1 MPAEQSRLSQSRD
14 WTSPAGD
21 ALFNFVSAVLLTV
34 SLLCCVLPFLWM
46 IGNSFKTTEE
56 IFLRPISLPNTV
68 DLSVFSTAWVQA
80 RFSRALMNSVVST
93 VATVLMVLLFAALAA
108 FPLARMNFTGS
119 TIILRFFVVSIIV
132 SAPVI
137 VIPLFYMLIN
147 QKLYNTLGSIIVTN
161 ATMGIPLAVYLFWGF
176 FKDIP
181 LEIEESTQ
189 IDGCARWTFFWSFV
203 VPLSRPV
210 IATVAIFQ
218 SLWTWN
224 EYIFSLT
231 FLKSEAVR
239 TIPLQLSVFFSKF
252 SAEWS
257 SLFAILSIAIVPMIV
272 LFVVMQRSFI
282 GGLTAG
288 AVKL

>member
-1 MPAEQSRLSQSRD
+1 MRTERNHLIRSQGRTSLS
-14 WTSPAGD
+14 GD
-21 ALFNFVSAVLLTV
+21 ALFNIVGAVLLTV
-34 SLLCCVLPFLWM
+34 SLLGCVLPFIWM

-56 IFLRPISLPNTV
+56 IFLRPISPPRTI
-68 DLSVFSTAWVQA
+68 DLSVFTIAWSQA
-80 RFSRALMNSVVST
+80 KFSRALMNSVVST
-93 VATVLMVLLFAALAA
+93 VATVLIVLLLSSLAA
-108 FPLARMNFTGS
+108 FPLARMKFKGS
-119 TIILRFFVVSIIV
+119 TVILRFFVVSIIV
-132 SAPVI
+132 SAQVI
-137 VIPLFYMLIN
+137 VIPLFYILVE

-161 ATMGIPLAVYLFWGF
+161 ATMGIPLPVYLFWGF

-189 IDGCARWTFFWSFV
+189 IDGCSTWTFFWSFV
-203 VPLSRPV
+203 IPLSRPV
-210 IATVAIFQ
+210 IATVVIFQ

-239 TIPLQLSVFFSKF
+239 TIPLQLSVFFSKY

-257 SLFAILSIAIVPMIV
+257 SLFAILTIAVVPMIV

-282 GGLTAG
+282 SGLTAG

>member
-1 MPAEQSRLSQSRD
+1 
-14 WTSPAGD
+14 
-21 ALFNFVSAVLLTV
+21 
-34 SLLCCVLPFLWM
+34 M
-46 IGNSFKTTEE
+46 IGNSFKTTEG

-68 DLSVFSTAWVQA
+68 DLSVFSTAWAQA

-108 FPLARMNFTGS
+108 FPLARMNFTGN

-147 QKLYNTLGSIIVTN
+147 QKLYNTLGAIIVTN

-176 FKDIP
+176 FKEIP

-210 IATVAIFQ
+210 IATIAIF
-218 SLWTWN
+218 SVALDV
-224 EYIFSLT
+224 ERVHLLT
-231 FLKSEAVR
+231 DLPEERSGEDHSPATFRVL
-239 TIPLQLSVFFSKF
+239 LQV
-252 SAEWS
+252 
-257 SLFAILSIAIVPMIV
+257 
-272 LFVVMQRSFI
+272 QRRMVQ
-282 GGLTAG
+282 L
-288 AVKL
+288 VCHL

>member
-93 VATVLMVLLFAALAA
+93 AATVLMVLLFAALAA

-189 IDGCARWTFFWSFV
+189 IDGCPRWTFFWSFV